1 MTTEEIKKMHER
13 ASKKARRYYDDF
25 QNGAS
30 SQYYS
35 HYRRESDI
43 AWLCEQALK
52 GSEDRDAAI
61 TFKIFFS
68 KLFEMADRAIY
79 KNTSEAHHEVL
90 RAIMDFGQY
99 ELNMKRRYQ

>member
-1 MTTEEIKKMHER
+1 MHER
-13 ASKKARRYYDDF
+13 ATKKARRYYDDF

-43 AWLCEQALK
+43 AWLCEQTLK
-52 GSEDRDAAI
+52 GSEDRDAAT

-68 KLFEMADRAIY
+68 KLFEITDRAAY
-79 KNTSEAHHEVL
+79 KNTTEAYREVL
-90 RAIMDFGQY
+90 RAILDFGQY